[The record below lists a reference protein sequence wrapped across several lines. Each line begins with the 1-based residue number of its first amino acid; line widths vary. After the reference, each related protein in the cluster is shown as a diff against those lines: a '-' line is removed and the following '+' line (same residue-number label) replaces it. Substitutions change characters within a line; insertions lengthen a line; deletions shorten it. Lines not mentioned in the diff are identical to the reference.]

1 MVIMERTVGD
11 IAVVAIEGRLDANT
25 STVLEAKFLQMVDQG
40 SLKFIF
46 DLSKLDYVSSAGLRI
61 LLVAAK
67 KMKALKGKLA
77 LIQLTD
83 NVREVFDMSG
93 FSAIFSIYENE
104 ADAARALA

>member
-1 MVIMERTVGD
+1 MIITDRIVGD
-11 IAVVAIEGRLDANT
+11 IAVVAVEGRLDANT
-25 STVLEAKFLQMVDQG
+25 SSVLEAKFLQLVDQG

-67 KMKALKGKLA
+67 KMKAMKGKLA
-77 LIQLTD
+77 LIQMTD
-83 NVREVFDMSG
+83 NVKEVFDMSG

-104 ADAARALA
+104 ADAANALA

>member
-1 MVIMERTVGD
+1 MNITDRTVND
-11 IAVVAIEGRLDANT
+11 IAIVEIEGRLDANT
-25 STVLEAKFLQMVDQG
+25 SGVLEAKFLQLVEQG
-40 SLKFIF
+40 SMKFIF

-67 KMKALKGKLA
+67 KMKAVKGKLA
-77 LIQLTD
+77 LIQMTD
-83 NVREVFDMSG
+83 NVKEVFDMSG